1 MFLTFYNMLSHLNNL
16 GNYSIYLCGLH
27 TEEKTQCNVIQL
39 WFMNCKNVGIGYRQ
53 WKLKASVPAQNL

>member
-53 WKLKASVPAQNL
+53 